1 MKGFKRLL
9 LISYFFPPLGLSGVQ
24 RAAKFCK
31 YLSYGTWEAEVLT
44 SKPKWYFAF
53 DNELAKEIKEIVKI
67 HRVPSFDH
75 FHCRPF
81 RKYFI
86 SEKRDKL
93 AQFGKPRSFAL
104 PDAQIGWV
112 PFCSSFGI
120 KLCRQKRFDAVMCS
134 VPPFSSAIAGL
145 IVSKRQGIPL
155 AVDFRDP
162 WIDEKLFPS
171 ATKFH
176 RKINLSLEKIIVN
189 NSSVVIVINEK
200 IKKSMSE
207 RYPGKDI
214 VVISQGFDPEDF
226 PKKSKKKRE
235 GFTLCH
241 MGSLWRGRKP
251 DPLIKAMAELKDL
264 DIRAVFIGK
273 GSQKAVQAAK
283 DAGLSN
289 RVSALGYLNHKA
301 ALEKA
306 CEANVLWLYISP
318 SEGDAVTTG
327 KLFDYL
333 GTGLPII
340 ASIQKDTDAADVLRK
355 TGAGIV
361 VAPEDHEE
369 LALKIRELFV
379 KGTEPEKDASRLWVY
394 ERKKLTLDLCAEL
407 DRITG

>member
-1 MKGFKRLL
+1 MNGVKKLL
-9 LISYFFPPLGLSGVQ
+9 FISYFFPPLGLSGVQ

-31 YLSYGTWEAEVLT
+31 YFSFGSWKAEVLT
-44 SKPKWYFAF
+44 SRPKWYFAF
-53 DNELAKEIKEIVKI
+53 DHELAKEIKETVKI
-67 HRVPSFDH
+67 HRIPSFDH
-75 FHCRPF
+75 FHCIRF
-81 RKYFI
+81 KNYFT
-86 SEKRDKL
+86 SEKREKL
-93 AQFGKPRSFAL
+93 AQFGKPRSFAF

-112 PFCSSFGI
+112 PFCASFGI
-120 KLCRQKRFDAVMCS
+120 KLCRQKKFDAVMCS

-145 IVSKRQGIPL
+145 FVSKRMGIPF

-176 RKINLSLEKIIVN
+176 RKVNLALEKMIVN

-200 IKKSMSE
+200 IKKNISE
-207 RYPGKDI
+207 RYPGKNI
-214 VVISQGFDPEDF
+214 VVVSQGFDPEDF
-226 PKKSKKKRE
+226 PKNITKKRK

-251 DPLIKAMAELKDL
+251 DPLIKAMVRLKDTE
-264 DIRAVFIGK
+264 IRAVFIGK
-273 GSQKAVQAAK
+273 GSQSAVQAAK

-289 RVSALGYLNHKA
+289 RVSALGYLSHKA

-306 CEANVLWLYISP
+306 CQADALWLYISP
-318 SEGDAVTTG
+318 SEGDAITTG

-340 ASIQKDTDAADVLRK
+340 ASIPKDTDAADVLRK

-369 LALKIRELFV
+369 LAVKIRDLFV
-379 KGTEPEKDASRLWVY
+379 KGFEPDKDRSRLWIY

-407 DRITG
+407 NRIIR